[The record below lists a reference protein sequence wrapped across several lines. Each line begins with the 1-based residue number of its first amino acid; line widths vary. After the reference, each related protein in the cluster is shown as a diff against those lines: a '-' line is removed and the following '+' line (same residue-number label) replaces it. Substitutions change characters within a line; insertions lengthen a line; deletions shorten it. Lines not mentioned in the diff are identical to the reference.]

1 MNPWGTAFP
10 LFLVISVTMVKDGYD
25 DIQRHKQDRMLNN
38 KKTNKILPDGS
49 LTPIS
54 WKDVMTGNLIVV
66 NKDDSVPADMVLLGS
81 TDDEGLAF
89 IETAELD
96 GETNLKIKNSLR
108 DANETLDISK
118 WNTDDYSSLVQ
129 YINRS
134 IIECDAPNVKL
145 SSFKGTLYI
154 NEGTSKETKI
164 SVDNDNVLLRGTVLR
179 NCEAVVGC
187 CVYAGAE
194 TKLMK
199 NGGEARFKRTHMDKL
214 MNTIVLGIFGILAIF
229 CCVAMGLHIMF
240 ETNIGRE
247 FQAYLPWEQLN
258 PDKEWTPTK
267 SGLLV
272 FWSYLILLNT
282 LVPISLYVSVEMIRL
297 GQSLFINWDLGMYY
311 EPRDQAAVAR
321 STTLNEE
328 LGQVKYIFSDKTG
341 TLTQN
346 VMEFKKCFVDG
357 RIYGKEEGIID
368 LNWNKFNDRNFTFSD
383 EAIITDFRDGKQ
395 GINRFLKILALNH
408 TVMPEFEEIDL
419 MKENAKSRSQES
431 TMKYQAQSPDEAALV
446 TAARCFGYVFTGRT
460 SDTITVNRLGVETT
474 YNVLHIADFDNVR
487 KRMSVVVQEED
498 GIYCYTKGA
507 DTTVMEVLKADHDK
521 KSLRQ
526 TQDALNRFAE
536 DGLRTL
542 LLGYRKI
549 SDNEWD
555 SWAAKYHQASTDM
568 NNREELVMKVTA
580 ELEKDLTIAGVT
592 AIEDK
597 LQVGVPQA
605 IQKILKGGIK
615 LWVLTGDKL
624 ETAIN
629 IGYSCNLLTHD
640 MIEVFPI
647 DVDNRDDISES
658 LESARKTI
666 KAKLMEYDSK
676 KHIRGVDEP
685 TFGLVITGSSLQYA
699 LSEFRDLFLEVSKLC
714 QSVICCRVTPLQKAE
729 VVELIKKS
737 EKCVTLA
744 IGDGANDVSMI
755 KAAHL
760 GIGISGL
767 EGTQEKFKVR
777 MDFFKT

>member
-1 MNPWGTAFP
+1 
-10 LFLVISVTMVKDGYD
+10 
-25 DIQRHKQDRMLNN
+25 MLNN
-38 KKTNKILPDGS
+38 KKTRKITPKGS
-49 LTPIS
+49 LVELS
-54 WKDVMTGNLIVV
+54 WQDVMTGNLIRVS
-66 NKDDSVPADMVLLGS
+66 KDESIPADMVLLAS
-81 TDDEGLAF
+81 TDEEGLAF

-96 GETNLKIKNSLR
+96 GETNLKIKTSLR
-108 DANETLDISK
+108 DANETLDLSK
-118 WNTDDYSSLVQ
+118 WNLDTYKSLVDF
-129 YINRS
+129 INHS
-134 IIECDAPNVKL
+134 TIECDAPNVKL
-145 SSFKGTLYI
+145 SKFQGTLYL
-154 NEGTSKETKI
+154 NEGEPKETKI
-164 SVDNDNVLLRGTVLR
+164 AIDNDNVLLRGTVLR
-179 NCEAVVGC
+179 NCDAIIGC

-199 NGGEARFKRTHMDKL
+199 NGGEARFKRTKMDML
-214 MNTIVLGIFGILAIF
+214 MNTIVLGIFAILAIL
-229 CCVAMGLHIMF
+229 CCIAMGLHIMF
-240 ETNIGRE
+240 ESNIGRN
-247 FQAYLPWEQLN
+247 FQVYLPWEKLN
-258 PDKEWTPTK
+258 ANKEWTPTK

-346 VMEFKKCFVDG
+346 VMEFKKCFIDG
-357 RIYGKEEGIID
+357 KIYGKDEGIID
-368 LNWNKFNDRNFTFSD
+368 LSWNKYNDRNFTFSD
-383 EAIITDFRDGKQ
+383 ESIVTDFRDSRAGVD
-395 GINRFLKILALNH
+395 RFLKILALNH

-419 MKENAKSRSQES
+419 MDEEGTKEQRNPES

-460 SDTITVNRLGVETT
+460 TDTITVDRLGSEKTF
-474 YNVLHIADFDNVR
+474 NVLHIADFDNVR
-487 KRMSVVVQEED
+487 KRMSIVVEESD

-507 DTTVMEVLKADHDK
+507 DTTVLEVLRADHDK
-521 KSLRQ
+521 KYLRQ
-526 TQDALNRFAE
+526 TQEALNRFAE

-542 LLGYRKI
+542 LLAYRKI
-549 SDNEWD
+549 SSTEWD
-555 SWAAKYHQASTDM
+555 QWMERYHTASTDM
-568 NNREELVMKVTA
+568 NNREDMMMEVTSQ
-580 ELEKDLTIAGVT
+580 LEKDLTIVGVT

-597 LQVGVPQA
+597 LQVGVPQT
-605 IQKILKGGIK
+605 IQKILQGGIK

-640 MIEVFPI
+640 MVEIFPI
-647 DVDNRDDISES
+647 DVDTSDEISKQ
-658 LESARKTI
+658 LNTAKTTI
-666 KAKLMEYDSK
+666 STKLIEYDAK
-676 KHIRGVDEP
+676 KHIHGVEEP

-699 LSEFRDLFLEVSKLC
+699 LAEYRDLFLEVSKLC

-767 EGTQEKFKVR
+767 EGTQEPVPLQFC
-777 MDFFKT
+777 

>member
-1 MNPWGTAFP
+1 MG
-10 LFLVISVTMVKDGYD
+10 
-25 DIQRHKQDRMLNN
+25 
-38 KKTNKILPDGS
+38 
-49 LTPIS
+49 
-54 WKDVMTGNLIVV
+54 
-66 NKDDSVPADMVLLGS
+66 
-81 TDDEGLAF
+81 
-89 IETAELD
+89 
-96 GETNLKIKNSLR
+96 
-108 DANETLDISK
+108 
-118 WNTDDYSSLVQ
+118 
-129 YINRS
+129 
-134 IIECDAPNVKL
+134 
-145 SSFKGTLYI
+145 
-154 NEGTSKETKI
+154 
-164 SVDNDNVLLRGTVLR
+164 
-179 NCEAVVGC
+179 
-187 CVYAGAE
+187 
-194 TKLMK
+194 
-199 NGGEARFKRTHMDKL
+199 
-214 MNTIVLGIFGILAIF
+214 GIFGILAIF

-240 ETNIGRE
+240 ETKIGEE
-247 FQAYLPWEQLN
+247 FQVYLPWEQLN
-258 PDKEWTPTK
+258 KDKPWTPTK

-346 VMEFKKCFVDG
+346 VMEFKKCAVG
-357 RIYGKEEGIID
+357 GKIFGYDEGEISMH
-368 LNWNKFNDRNFTFSD
+368 WNKYYEKNFTFSD
-383 EAIITDFRDGKQ
+383 ERLINDFRDG
-395 GINRFLKILALNH
+395 NRDMDLFLKILALNH

-419 MKENAKSRSQES
+419 LAEDNTSQSSRGKMDGS

-460 SDTITVNRLGVETT
+460 SDSITVNRLGQERT
-474 YNVLHIADFDNVR
+474 YDLLHIADFDNVR

-507 DTTVMEVLKADHDK
+507 DTTVLEVLKANHDK

-549 SDNEWD
+549 TEAEWD

-568 NNREELVMKVTA
+568 NNREELVMRVTA

-640 MIEVFPI
+640 MVEVFPI
-647 DVDNRDDISES
+647 DVDSSEDISRS
-658 LESARKTI
+658 LQSAKKTI
-666 KAKLMEYDSK
+666 QSKLMEYESK

-685 TFGLVITGSSLQYA
+685 TFGLVITGSSLQYG
-699 LSEFRDLFLEVSKLC
+699 LSEYRDLFLEVSKLC

-767 EGTQEKFKVR
+767 EGTQEQFTSDFSFAQFRFLERLLFIHGRYSYYRMSIFLDYFLLKNFSFTFSQFWYGIYCMFSATKVYDDMMIAVFNVVYTALPPIVLALFDKVVNER
-777 MDFFKT
+777 TSLQFENVWLGLGARVNNLFALLFHDIFNDE